1 MELQLIEKTDRSVTI
16 RVGDPDTTYVMP
28 ILDALD
34 RDKDVKVVRYI
45 DTHPDLDDPAI
56 MVETYEG
63 DPIAAVKRA
72 ADGVVE
78 YFASVNIA

>member
-1 MELQLIEKTDRSVTI
+1 MELHLIEKTDNAVTI
-16 RVGDPDTTYVMP
+16 RIGDPDTTYVMP

-56 MVETYEG
+56 MVETYKG
-63 DPIAAVKRA
+63 DPVAAVKRA
-72 ADGVVE
+72 ADTVAE
-78 YFASVNIA
+78 YFAAVNIA

>member
-45 DTHPDLDDPAI
+45 DTHPDLEDPAI
-56 MVETYEG
+56 MVETYKG

-72 ADGVVE
+72 ADYVSG
-78 YFASVNIA
+78 YFASVKIA